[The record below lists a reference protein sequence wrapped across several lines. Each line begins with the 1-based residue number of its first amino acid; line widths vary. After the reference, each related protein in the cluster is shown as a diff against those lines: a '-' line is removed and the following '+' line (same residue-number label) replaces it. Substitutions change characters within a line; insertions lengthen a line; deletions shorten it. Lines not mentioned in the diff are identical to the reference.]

1 MKEEN
6 ISPLLY
12 FTKRQK
18 EEISKSL
25 AKKKLIID
33 FAMRYGNP
41 SIKNKISK
49 LQEQGCD
56 NLVILVSSI
65 CSSNTATVCDEVYRT
80 YENEMATF

>member
-25 AKKKLIID
+25 ANEKLIID

-41 SIKNKISK
+41 SIKNKISNYK
-49 LQEQGCD
+49 NKDTITL
-56 NLVILVSSI
+56 LFFHFILNMQQPQQQFV
-65 CSSNTATVCDEVYRT
+65 
-80 YENEMATF
+80 MKFMGHL